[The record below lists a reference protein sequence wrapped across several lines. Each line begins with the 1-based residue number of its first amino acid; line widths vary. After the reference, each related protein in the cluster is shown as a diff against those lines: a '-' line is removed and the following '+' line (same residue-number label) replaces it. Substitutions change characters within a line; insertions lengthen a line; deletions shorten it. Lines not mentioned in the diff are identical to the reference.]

1 MSKNSELKKMPSYG
15 ADAIK
20 VLKGL
25 DAVRK
30 RPGMYIGDT
39 DDGSGLHHMVFEVVD
54 NSIDEALA
62 GYCKTIS
69 VSINSDNTVTVEDDG
84 RGIPVDMHKGEK
96 MSAAEVI
103 MTQLHA
109 GGKFDHDSY
118 KVSGGL
124 HGVGVSVVN
133 ALSANVREG
142 LNNGV
147 SEAISNADVNSIII
161 ICDGRTFIAGADIT
175 EFGQAPKGPSLY
187 EVQDMIE
194 NSPKPVI
201 AAIHGTALGGGLEVA
216 LTCHYRIAVPS
227 AKCGLPEVN
236 LGLLPGAGGTQRLP
250 RIVGAQKALV
260 MMTSGE
266 HVPAN
271 QCLEMGLVDEM
282 AVEGDLEKDAIA
294 FANKIVEE
302 GRPLVKV
309 RDADDKIKSDKGNEE
324 LFSSFRKTI
333 ARKTRGFLAPEY
345 NIQCVE
351 AAVNLPFEEGLKVEQ
366 DLFMKLMTG
375 SQSAAQ
381 RYIFFAQRQVTK
393 IPDIEKETP
402 IKDVSSVGVIGAGT
416 MGGGISMNFA
426 NAGIPVTIIE
436 QSQERLDKGL
446 SIIRKNYENTAAK
459 GRITQEQVEE
469 RMALI
474 DGKTSIEEL
483 NSQDLIIEAVFEN
496 MDLKKDIFKQ
506 LDGICKEGAILAS
519 NTSALDVNEIAA
531 ETNRPED
538 VIGLHFFSPANV
550 MKLLEIVRGDK
561 TSKSVVATSLAVAK
575 KINKIAAVVGV
586 CPGFVGNRILAQ
598 RQREAN
604 KLILEGALPWDID
617 DALFEFGFP
626 MGPFAMSDLA
636 GLDIGWNKET
646 SNGETLRDVL
656 CEAGRLGQKSGK
668 GFYLYDENRNKSP
681 DPEVEALIKKFGEE
695 RQIQMRD
702 ISKEEILQRCLYPMI
717 NEGFK
722 ILEEGMAIRA
732 SDIDI
737 VWTNGYGWPV
747 YEGGPMF
754 YGNLIGYDKV
764 LEWLQKAEKELGPE
778 FKPSPYLERVVAEK
792 INIL

>member
-1 MSKNSELKKMPSYG
+1 MPTINEVSSLKNHSNI
-15 ADAIK
+15 A
-20 VLKGL
+20 VLTL
-25 DAVRK
+25 
-30 RPGMYIGDT
+30 
-39 DDGSGLHHMVFEVVD
+39 
-54 NSIDEALA
+54 NS
-62 GYCKTIS
+62 
-69 VSINSDNTVTVEDDG
+69 
-84 RGIPVDMHKGEK
+84 PP
-96 MSAAEVI
+96 
-103 MTQLHA
+103 
-109 GGKFDHDSY
+109 
-118 KVSGGL
+118 
-124 HGVGVSVVN
+124 VN

-142 LNNGV
+142 LHKGV
-147 SEAISNADVNSIII
+147 QNAIEDDSVDAIVI
-161 ICDGRTFIAGADIT
+161 ICEGRTFIAGADIT

-187 EVQDMIE
+187 DVQDMIE
-194 NSPKPVI
+194 NSSKPVVS
-201 AAIHGTALGGGLEVA
+201 AIHGTALGGGLEVA

-250 RIVGAQKALV
+250 RIVGAAKALI

-266 HVPAN
+266 HVPAD
-271 QCLEMGLVDEM
+271 QCLSMGLVDEM
-282 AVEGDLEKDAIA
+282 AEEDKLLEGAIS
-294 FANKIVEE
+294 FAEKIVSEK
-302 GRPLVKV
+302 RPLVKI
-309 RDADDKIKSDKGNEE
+309 RDAEDKIVADRGNEA
-324 LFSSFRKTI
+324 LFADFRKSI

-345 NIQCVE
+345 NIQCIE
-351 AAVNLPFEEGLKVEQ
+351 AAVNKPFDEGLKVEQ
-366 DLFMKLMTG
+366 ELFMKLMTG

-381 RYIFFAQRQVTK
+381 RYMFFAQRQVTK
-393 IPDIEKETP
+393 IPDIEPDTEVKP
-402 IKDVSSVGVIGAGT
+402 INSVGVIGAGT

-426 NAGIPVTIIE
+426 NVGIPVTIVE

-446 SIIRKNYENTAAK
+446 GIIRKNYENSAAK
-459 GRITQEQVEE
+459 GRITEAQVEE
-469 RMALI
+469 RMNLI
-474 DGKTSIEEL
+474 DGKTSIEAL
-483 NSQDLIIEAVFEN
+483 DSQDMIIEAVFEN

-506 LDGICKEGAILAS
+506 LDSICKEGAILAS
-519 NTSALDVNEIAA
+519 NTSALDVNVIAA

-550 MKLLEIVRGDK
+550 MRLLEIVRGDK
-561 TSKSVVATSLAVAK
+561 TSKSVVASSLAIAK
-575 KINKIAAVVGV
+575 KIQKIAAVVGV

-617 DALFEFGFP
+617 DALFDFGFP

-636 GLDIGWNKET
+636 GLDIGWNKDT
-646 SNGETLRDVL
+646 SKGESLRDVL

-668 GFYLYDENRNKSP
+668 GFYIYDENRNKSP

-695 RQIQMRD
+695 RQIRMRD
-702 ISKEEILQRCLYPMI
+702 GITKEEILERCLYPMI

-754 YGNLIGYDKV
+754 YGNTIGFDKV
-764 LEWLQKAEKELGPE
+764 LFWLKKAELELGPE
-778 FKPSPYLERVVAEK
+778 FKPSAYLEKVVTED
-792 INIL
+792 INIF